1 MVDESLTNLSVVYIR
16 FLILNLSNT
25 LIAVACTTSILSY
38 QFYLLGIFVN
48 KVTGQVSLANQNN
61 NNARRNDLGGV
72 VNIPEGDLSNVG
84 DVAAVLFF
92 LLSVQ
97 SGLTYLSRLQRVEKL
112 LKNYSLLFIAI
123 LHYFHTSI
131 DTQLMALSA
140 SSKSNWRTRR
150 HLRVLCVAFS
160 LIFLPLLIL
169 VGLWTNFEVTLIN
182 FLSFKLGLLIRQ
194 FRNELSNDKYLNER
208 FY

>member
-1 MVDESLTNLSVVYIR
+1 MDESLTNLSVVYIR
-16 FLILNLSNT
+16 FLIINLSNT

-61 NNARRNDLGGV
+61 NNNPRRNDLGGV
-72 VNIPEGDLSNVG
+72 VHIPEGDLSNVG

-140 SSKSNWRTRR
+140 SSKSNWRSRR
-150 HLRVLCVAFS
+150 HLRVLCVTLS

-169 VGLWTNFEVTLIN
+169 AVLWTNFEVKLN
-182 FLSFKLGLLIRQ
+182 FLA
-194 FRNELSNDKYLNER
+194 LN
-208 FY
+208 

>member
-1 MVDESLTNLSVVYIR
+1 MVDDSLTNLSVVYIR
-16 FLILNLSNT
+16 FIILNLSNT

-72 VNIPEGDLSNVG
+72 VHIPEGDLSNVG

-140 SSKSNWRTRR
+140 SSKSNWRTPR
-150 HLRVLCVAFS
+150 HLRVLCVALS

-169 VGLWTNFEVTLIN
+169 AGLWTNFEVALH
-182 FLSFKLGLLIRQ
+182 FLA
-194 FRNELSNDKYLNER
+194 
-208 FY
+208 

>member
-61 NNARRNDLGGV
+61 NNNNNNARRNDLGGV
-72 VNIPEGDLSNVG
+72 VHIPEGDLSNVG

-97 SGLTYLSRLQRVEKL
+97 SGLTYLSRMQRVEKL

-140 SSKSNWRTRR
+140 SSKSNWRTHR
-150 HLRVLCVAFS
+150 HLRVLCVALS

-169 VGLWTNFEVTLIN
+169 AGLWTNFEVTLH
-182 FLSFKLGLLIRQ
+182 FLAF
-194 FRNELSNDKYLNER
+194 F
-208 FY
+208 